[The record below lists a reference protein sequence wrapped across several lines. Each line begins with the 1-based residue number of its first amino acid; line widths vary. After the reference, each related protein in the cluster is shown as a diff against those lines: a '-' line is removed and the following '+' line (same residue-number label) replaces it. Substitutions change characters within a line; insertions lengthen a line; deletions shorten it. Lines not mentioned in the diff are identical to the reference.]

1 MLTVSKGEDAKL
13 ARTHDKITKDVNR
26 LKRRGPILL
35 SPDTDLTP
43 YGRVVGNRTETATHP
58 AQDRQVLSLGQETEN
73 QKCNAAWYLA
83 NVHIVPV
90 HMADVSVKSTTNL
103 HASNVAEKSL
113 DPQRLA
119 PLNNCHVVQ
128 LKELDDEFD
137 PLQVGGI
144 EASIMRLGLCTRMLQ
159 HRLRCLHTGAT
170 AVPVR

>member
-1 MLTVSKGEDAKL
+1 
-13 ARTHDKITKDVNR
+13 
-26 LKRRGPILL
+26 
-35 SPDTDLTP
+35 
-43 YGRVVGNRTETATHP
+43 
-58 AQDRQVLSLGQETEN
+58 
-73 QKCNAAWYLA
+73 
-83 NVHIVPV
+83 
-90 HMADVSVKSTTNL
+90 MADVSVKSTTNL

-119 PLNNCHVVQ
+119 PFNDCHVVQ
-128 LKELDDEFD
+128 LEELDDEFD